1 MTMAACFKVSSLQ
14 LPCNHLQPPGPPPNP
29 MVRVRCALSKQA
41 HRFLTSLSNNAAADD
56 TSVSNRLIR
65 KFVQS
70 SSKSISLN
78 ALSHLL
84 SPQTSHPHLSSLAF
98 PLYLKISEAT
108 WFDWNPKLV
117 ADLIALLDKRGQMD
131 QAQILMSDAVSKLQL
146 QERAL
151 ALFYCNLI
159 DSHSKHRS
167 KPGLFDSYTR
177 LKLLMSSSSSVYV
190 KRRAFEAMM
199 SGLCAMDLPFEAENL
214 MEEMREL
221 ALKPSV
227 FEFRSVIYTYGRLGL
242 LNDMKRCLTLMESEG
257 FGLDTVCSN
266 MILTSFG
273 AHGELSEMV
282 LWLQRIRNSGVG
294 LSIRT
299 YNSALKSCPTI
310 TELLQDLKGVPTTIQ
325 ELMDNLRGDEGLLVQ
340 ELIGSSVLEDAMEWN
355 LLEGKLD
362 LHGMHLGSAYLIM
375 LQWREELRSRFKD
388 GNCIVPAEITVVCGM
403 GKHSAVRGESPMKR
417 LVKQMMIWMKCPMRI
432 DRNNVGCFVAK
443 GRVLKDWLDKFPVGE
458 QSKEANSP
466 NDLIAIS
473 ALAYISIRSSL
484 FDVNHSTVLQSS

>member
-14 LPCNHLQPPGPPPNP
+14 LPCNHLQLPGPPPNP
-29 MVRVRCALSKQA
+29 MVRARCALSKQA
-41 HRFLTSLSNNAAADD
+41 HRFLTSLSNNAATDD
-56 TSVSNRLIR
+56 PSVSNRLIR

-84 SPQTSHPHLSSLAF
+84 SPQTSHPHLFSLAF
-98 PLYLKISEAT
+98 PLYLKISEAN

-131 QAQILMSDAVSKLQL
+131 QAQILILKS
-146 QERAL
+146 
-151 ALFYCNLI
+151 
-159 DSHSKHRS
+159 
-167 KPGLFDSYTR
+167 GLFDSYTR
-177 LKLLMSSSSSVYV
+177 LKLLMSSPSSLYV

-199 SGLCAMDLPFEAENL
+199 SGLCAMVLPFEAENL
-214 MEEMREL
+214 MEEMRDL

-227 FEFRSVIYTYGRLGL
+227 VEFRSGTYAYGRLGL
-242 LNDMKRCLTLMESEG
+242 LNDMKRCLNLTESEG
-257 FGLDTVCSN
+257 FGLDTVYSN

-273 AHGELSEMV
+273 AHDKLSEMV
-282 LWLQRIRNSGVG
+282 LWLRRIRNSGVG

-310 TELLQDLKGVPTTIQ
+310 TELLQDLKSVPITIH
-325 ELMDNLRGDEGLLVQ
+325 ELMDNLQGDDGLLVQ
-340 ELIGSSVLEDAMEWN
+340 ELIGSSILRDAMEWN
-355 LLEGKLD
+355 SLEGKLD

-388 GNCIVPAEITVVCGM
+388 GNCIVPAVITVVCGM
-403 GKHSAVRGESPMKR
+403 GQHSAIRGESPMKR
-417 LVKQMMIWMKCPMRI
+417 RIKQMMIQMKCPMKI

-443 GRVLKDWLDKFPVGE
+443 GCALKDWLG
-458 QSKEANSP
+458 
-466 NDLIAIS
+466 
-473 ALAYISIRSSL
+473 SSNA
-484 FDVNHSTVLQSS
+484 FC